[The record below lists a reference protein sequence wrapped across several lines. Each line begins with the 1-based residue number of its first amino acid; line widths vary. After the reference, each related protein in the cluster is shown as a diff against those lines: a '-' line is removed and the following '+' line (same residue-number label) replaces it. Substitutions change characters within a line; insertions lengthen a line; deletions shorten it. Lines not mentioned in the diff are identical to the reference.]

1 LITPAICCNCFS
13 KVDED
18 AMNFI
23 RRNLSEAKLLKITLL
38 ATLFGPAEATLI
50 LVLLLY
56 LPPVKLLNLLLNYVR

>member
-38 ATLFGPAEATLI
+38 ATLFGPPEAASYPTSFVSSPCNI
-50 LVLLLY
+50 DK
-56 LPPVKLLNLLLNYVR
+56 PIAKLC